1 MTQDQNLKLI
11 VNMATIVMTIINLT
25 YLLKT
30 LLNHTIEYICAK
42 FHVSDITIM
51 VAFFYMSNEQI
62 LNRQPCLIGLTWA
75 AI

>member
-1 MTQDQNLKLI
+1 
-11 VNMATIVMTIINLT
+11 MATIVMAIINLT

-30 LLNHTIEYICAK
+30 LLNQAREYICAK
-42 FHVSDITIM
+42 FDVSNITIR